1 MVSLI
6 AETSEK
12 FPAAATFEEK
22 FKKKKGRSPVRVRK
36 CTLRFPF
43 SEKYLLQL

>member
-22 FKKKKGRSPVRVRK
+22 FKN
-36 CTLRFPF
+36 L
-43 SEKYLLQL
+43 KYYNLE